1 MAQLVCIDIDGTLMD
16 TSNPEHFYIPQEN
29 INTIQKALKKGIY
42 VCISTG
48 RMRNSAI
55 KVAEQV
61 GIQNEYLI
69 CYNGAM
75 ICHGNEIVFESE
87 INEEQLKKI
96 NKIIKENNVYAQ
108 FYIRDEYFVERKID
122 LTESYEK
129 KIGVKA
135 QEIGEN
141 VFHLNKV
148 TKILSIAHSKEEK
161 MKWMQLFTGIDGIV
175 VTESQSTFIEIT
187 KSDATKGHAVKTL
200 AKMLGIDLK
209 DVMAI
214 GDAMNDVPMLDV
226 VGYPVVMGQA
236 EDRVKEGRLVTD
248 RCENSGVAK
257 AIEKYCLN
265 ETTH

>member
-16 TSNPEHFYIPQEN
+16 TSNPEHFYIPQDN
-29 INTIQKALKKGIY
+29 INTIQKALKKGIH

-48 RMRNSAI
+48 RMRNSAM
-55 KVAEQV
+55 KVAEQA

-75 ICHGNEIVFESE
+75 ICHGNETIFESE
-87 INEEQLKKI
+87 INKEQLEKI
-96 NKIIKENNVYAQ
+96 NKIIKENNIYAQ

-129 KIGVKA
+129 KIGIKA

-148 TKILSIAHSKEEK
+148 TKILSIAHSKDEK
-161 MKWMQLFTGIDGIV
+161 IKWMQLFTDIDGIV

-187 KSDATKGHAVKTL
+187 RMMQQKD
-200 AKMLGIDLK
+200 MLSNTSSILNINLK
-209 DVMAI
+209 NVMAI
-214 GDAMNDVPMLDV
+214 GDAMNDIPMLDV
-226 VGYPVVMGQA
+226 AGYPVVMGQA
-236 EDRVKEGRLVTD
+236 EDRVKEGRYIRNMLYETLIN
-248 RCENSGVAK
+248 EYINKQTLINS
-257 AIEKYCLN
+257 CQQ
-265 ETTH
+265 

>member
-1 MAQLVCIDIDGTLMD
+1 
-16 TSNPEHFYIPQEN
+16 
-29 INTIQKALKKGIY
+29 
-42 VCISTG
+42 
-48 RMRNSAI
+48 MRNSAI
-55 KVAEQV
+55 KVAEQA

-75 ICHGNEIVFESE
+75 ICHGNETIFESE
-87 INEEQLKKI
+87 INKEQLEKI
-96 NKIIKENNVYAQ
+96 NKIIKENNIYAQ

-129 KIGVKA
+129 KIGIKA

-148 TKILSIAHSKEEK
+148 TKILSIAHSKDEK
-161 MKWMQLFTGIDGIV
+161 IKWMQLFTDIDGIV

-187 KSDATKGHAVKTL
+187 RNDATKGHAVKTL
-200 AKMLGIDLK
+200 AQILNINLK
-209 DVMAI
+209 NVMAI
-214 GDAMNDVPMLDV
+214 GDAMNDIPMLDV
-226 VGYPVVMGQA
+226 AGYPVVMGQA

-257 AIEKYCLN
+257 AIQKYCFN
-265 ETTH
+265 ETSH